1 MLRVQHGYIIS
12 EGVVV
17 TMQERQ
23 LPHDD
28 GLARAVLEVIGHHQ
42 PIPTLDIWYELGE
55 DERFED
61 GIALAEVNE
70 ILFHL
75 ENSKRIFREDEDK
88 WMVKKV
94 AA

>member
-1 MLRVQHGYIIS
+1 M
-12 EGVVV
+12 
-17 TMQERQ
+17 TERH

-42 PIPTLDIWYELGE
+42 PIPTMDIWYELGE

-61 GIALAEVNE
+61 GIALAEVND
-70 ILFHL
+70 ILSHL
-75 ENSKRIFREDEDK
+75 ENSRRIFREDGDK
-88 WMVKKV
+88 WMVKKT

>member
-1 MLRVQHGYIIS
+1 VDTTS
-12 EGVVV
+12 EGAVVIM
-17 TMQERQ
+17 TERNFH
-23 LPHDD
+23 HDD

-42 PIPTLDIWYELGE
+42 PVPTMDIWYELGE
-55 DERFED
+55 DERFQD

-75 ENSKRIFREDEDK
+75 ENSKRIFRKGGDK
-88 WMVKKV
+88 WMVKKG